1 MLSWVVFNVIRSEEH
16 VMRSEEHC
24 RDGWGIIQEQCSL
37 LKEGKHIRKV
47 ISRKVWSLVWYPYTY
62 FCPSVHPPIY

>member
-1 MLSWVVFNVIRSEEH
+1 
-16 VMRSEEHC
+16 MRSAELGALEAT
-24 RDGWGIIQEQCSL
+24 RERILLKRVVNKTEQCSL

-47 ISRKVWSLVWYPYTY
+47 ISRKVWSLIWYPYIY